1 MLHKSS
7 FKSFGLRFGQGE
19 GLVQAWCIQ
28 TVFSNQNFKTQP
40 KGVLKSFLLSPCAA
54 LTIAEYFTGGK
65 FPSSSVLPSYLEMF
79 TGNALDVLPT

>member
-28 TVFSNQNFKTQP
+28 AVFYNQSLDRQP
-40 KGVLKSFLLSPCAA
+40 KGVLKSFLLSLHTA
-54 LTIAEYFTGGK
+54 LTIAEYCTGGE
-65 FPSSSVLPSYLEMF
+65 FPSSSVLPSYLETF
-79 TGNALDVLPT
+79 IGNALDVLPT